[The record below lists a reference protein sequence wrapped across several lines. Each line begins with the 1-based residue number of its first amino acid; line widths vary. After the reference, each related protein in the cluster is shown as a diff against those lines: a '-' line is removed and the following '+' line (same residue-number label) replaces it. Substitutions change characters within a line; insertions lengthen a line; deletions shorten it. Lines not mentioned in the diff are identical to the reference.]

1 MKFSTAWPAALLLA
15 CLQACA
21 TARAPESQ
29 ALPPSAPIERQ
40 VEGVRLGL
48 MVATLGGEVIEADRA
63 QERFIPA
70 SNTKI
75 FTAAAAFHF
84 IPGLTEPDPAL
95 GTALLLLPG
104 EAGAAPSLIL
114 RGAGDPKLSD
124 RADCLSDCLSALADA
139 VVARGIGR
147 VGDIMGDA
155 SLFPY
160 EPYGLGW
167 SWNNLP
173 FYFGAPVSALTV
185 NGNALTLRVAPGVA
199 EGDPVVAGWAVGD
212 DLMPVRVEAV
222 TSAPGSDNELSLM
235 RWPGTAE
242 VRVSGRLPLGT
253 PARNYFLSVDE
264 PAKIAGQ
271 RLKRLLEARGVIV
284 EGEVKVRTRKDGE
297 PLPEALEEIAR
308 LEAPPLI
315 EAVNDVSRDSDNL
328 AAELLLR
335 HIARAQGG
343 DGSEDGLEAISLM
356 LEQAGIGRVEVELFD
371 GSGLTPYNRI
381 TPAATVKF
389 LTWAAAQPWGDAFR
403 ETLPVGG
410 ETGSL
415 ARRFRGTALQGR
427 IFAKTGTVQGV
438 NALSGYMI
446 AASGETLVFS
456 VIANDRPADA
466 PSVLPLIDRML
477 IEIAAAN

>member
-1 MKFSTAWPAALLLA
+1 MKLRSALSAALLIVG
-15 CLQACA
+15 LQACA
-21 TARAPESQ
+21 TAPAPEAP
-29 ALPPSAPIERQ
+29 ALPPSEAIERQ

-48 MVATLGGEVIEADRA
+48 MVATLAGEVIEAERA

-75 FTAAAAFHF
+75 FTAAAAFRF
-84 IPGLTEPDPAL
+84 IPSLTEPDLSL
-95 GTALLLLPG
+95 GTSLLLLPG
-104 EAGAAPSLIL
+104 EAEAPPSLVL

-124 RADCLSDCLSALADA
+124 RPDCLTNCLSMLADA
-139 VVARGIGR
+139 VAARGIVR
-147 VGDIMGDA
+147 VDNIIGDA
-155 SLFPY
+155 SLFPF

-173 FYFGAPVSALTV
+173 FYYGAPVSALTV
-185 NGNALTLRVAPGVA
+185 NGNSLALRVSPGAA
-199 EGDPVVAGWAVGD
+199 EGAAVLAEWAAGD
-212 DLMPVRVEAV
+212 DLMPVVIEAV
-222 TSAPGSDNELSLM
+222 TGAAGSENGLSLL
-235 RWPGTAE
+235 RWPGTEA
-242 VRVSGRLPLGT
+242 VRISGSLPLGT
-253 PARNYFLSVDE
+253 APRSYFLSVNE
-264 PAKIAGQ
+264 PAEMAAQ

-284 EGEVKVRTRKDGE
+284 EGGVVIRTRRDW
-297 PLPEALEEIAR
+297 ALLHEGLKEIAR
-308 LEAPPLI
+308 LEVPPLI

-335 HIARAQGG
+335 HIARATGG
-343 DGSEDGLEAISLM
+343 DGSEDGLEAINQM
-356 LEQAGIGRVEVELFD
+356 LEEAGIGRVEVELFD

-389 LTWAAAQPWGDAFR
+389 LTWAAAQPWGDTFR
-403 ETLPVGG
+403 ETLPIGG

-466 PSVLPLIDRML
+466 PSVLALIDRML
-477 IEIAAAN
+477 IDIAAAN

>member
-1 MKFSTAWPAALLLA
+1 MKFRPSLSSALVFVL
-15 CLQACA
+15 LQACA
-21 TARAPESQ
+21 TAPVPEAP
-29 ALPPSAPIERQ
+29 ALPPSAVIERQ
-40 VEGVRLGL
+40 VEGVRLGV
-48 MVATLGGEVIEADRA
+48 MIATLSGEVIEADRA

-84 IPGLTEPDPAL
+84 IPALTESDSSL
-95 GTALLLLPG
+95 GTSLLLLPG
-104 EAGAAPSLIL
+104 EEDAPPSLVL
-114 RGAGDPKLSD
+114 RGAGDPRLAD
-124 RADCLSDCLSALADA
+124 RTDCLKDCLSDLADA
-139 VVARGIGR
+139 VVARGIAR
-147 VGDIMGDA
+147 VSDIYGDA

-185 NGNALTLRVAPGVA
+185 NGNALTLVVAPGAA
-199 EGDPVVAGWAVGD
+199 EGDKVVATWAERD
-212 DLMPVRVEAV
+212 DLMPLVIEAV
-222 TSAPGSDNELSLM
+222 TTAAGSENELSLM
-235 RWPGTAE
+235 RWPGTGE
-242 VRVSGRLPLGT
+242 VRLSGSLPLGT
-253 PARNYFLSVDE
+253 RSRNYYLSVDE
-264 PAKIAGQ
+264 PEKIAAL
-271 RLKRLLEARGVIV
+271 RLKRLLEVQGIAV
-284 EGEVKVRTRKDGE
+284 EGDVKVRTRNE
-297 PLPEALEEIAR
+297 LWPLPDELEEIAR

-315 EAVNDVSRDSDNL
+315 ETVNDVSRDSDNL

-335 HIARAQGG
+335 HIARAVGG
-343 DGSEDGLEAISLM
+343 DGSEDGLEAINQT
-356 LEQAGIGRVEVELFD
+356 LEEAGIGRVEVELFD

-403 ETLPVGG
+403 DTLPIGG

-415 ARRFRGTALQGR
+415 VRRFRGTALQGR

-466 PSVLPLIDRML
+466 PSVLALIDRML
-477 IEIAAAN
+477 IDIAAAN

>member
-1 MKFSTAWPAALLLA
+1 MKSRSALSAALLLA
-15 CLQACA
+15 GLQACA
-21 TARAPESQ
+21 TAPASDVP
-29 ALPPSAPIERQ
+29 ALPPSAAIERQ

-48 MVATLGGEVIEADRA
+48 MVATLSGEVIESDRA

-84 IPGLTEPDPAL
+84 IPSLTEPDPML
-95 GTALLLLPG
+95 GTSLLLLPD
-104 EAGAAPSLIL
+104 EADAPPSLML
-114 RGAGDPKLSD
+114 RGAGDPKLAD
-124 RADCLSDCLSALADA
+124 RADCLTNCLSMLADA
-139 VVARGIGR
+139 VVARGIER
-147 VGDIMGDA
+147 VGNVVGDG

-185 NGNALTLRVAPGVA
+185 NGNSLALRVSPGAA
-199 EGDPVVAGWAVGD
+199 EGDPVLAEWAAGD
-212 DLMPVRVEAV
+212 DLMPVVIEAV
-222 TSAPGSDNELSLM
+222 TSAPGGENELSLL
-235 RWPGTAE
+235 RWPGTE
-242 VRVSGRLPLGT
+242 DVRVSGSLPLGT
-253 PARNYFLSVDE
+253 APRNYFLSVNE
-264 PAKIAGQ
+264 PAEIAAQ
-271 RLKRLLEARGVIV
+271 RLRRLLEARGIIV
-284 EGEVKVRTRKDGE
+284 EGEMVVRTRKDSA
-297 PLPEALEEIAR
+297 PLPDGLEEIAR

-335 HIARAQGG
+335 HVARATGG
-343 DGSEDGLEAISLM
+343 EGSDDGLEAINQM
-356 LEQAGIGRVEVELFD
+356 LEEAGIGRVEVELFD

-381 TPAATVKF
+381 TPAAMVKF
-389 LTWAAAQPWGDAFR
+389 LTWAAAQPWGNAFR

-466 PSVLPLIDRML
+466 PSVLALIDRML
-477 IEIAAAN
+477 IDIAAAN

>member
-1 MKFSTAWPAALLLA
+1 MKFRRSLSGALLFVL
-15 CLQACA
+15 LQACA
-21 TARAPESQ
+21 TAPVPEAP
-29 ALPPSAPIERQ
+29 ALPPSAVIERQ

-48 MVATLGGEVIEADRA
+48 MVATLTGEVIEADRA

-75 FTAAAAFHF
+75 FTAAAAFQV
-84 IPGLTEPDPAL
+84 IPELTEPDVEL
-95 GTALLLLPG
+95 GTSLLLLPG
-104 EAGAAPSLIL
+104 EGEAPPSLVL
-114 RGAGDPKLSD
+114 RGAGDPWLAD
-124 RADCLSDCLSALADA
+124 RADCLTDCLSGLADE
-139 VVARGIGR
+139 VVARGIER
-147 VGDIMGDA
+147 VGDIYGDA

-185 NGNALTLRVAPGVA
+185 NGNALTLVVAPGAA
-199 EGDPVVAGWAVGD
+199 ESDKVVATWSERD
-212 DLMPVRVEAV
+212 DLMPLVNEAV
-222 TSAPGSDNELSLM
+222 TTAVGSENELSLM
-235 RWPGTAE
+235 RWPGTGE
-242 VRVSGRLPLGT
+242 VRLSGSLPLGT
-253 PARNYFLSVDE
+253 PARNYYLSVDE
-264 PAKIAGQ
+264 PEKIAAL
-271 RLKRLLEARGVIV
+271 RLKRLLEVQGVVV
-284 EGEVKVRTRKDGE
+284 EGDVKVRTRKE
-297 PLPEALEEIAR
+297 LWPLPDELEEIAR

-315 EAVNDVSRDSDNL
+315 ETVNDVSRDSDNL

-335 HIARAQGG
+335 HIARAAGG
-343 DGSEDGLEAISLM
+343 DGSEDGLEAINQM
-356 LEQAGIGRVEVELFD
+356 LEAAGIGRVEVELFD

-403 ETLPVGG
+403 DTLPIGG

-456 VIANDRPADA
+456 VIANDRPVDA

-477 IEIAAAN
+477 IDIAAAN

>member
-1 MKFSTAWPAALLLA
+1 MKLRSVLSAAVLLA
-15 CLQACA
+15 GLQACA
-21 TARAPESQ
+21 TAPVPEAP
-29 ALPPSAPIERQ
+29 ALPPSAAIERQ

-48 MVATLGGEVIEADRA
+48 MVATLSGEVIEADRA

-84 IPGLTEPDPAL
+84 LPSLMEADPAL
-95 GTALLLLPG
+95 GTSLLLLPG
-104 EAGAAPSLIL
+104 EAGAPPSLVL
-114 RGAGDPKLSD
+114 RGAGDPKLAD
-124 RADCLSDCLSALADA
+124 RADCLTNCLSTLADA
-139 VVARGIGR
+139 VAARGIEQ
-147 VGDIMGDA
+147 VGEIFGDA
-155 SLFPY
+155 SLIPY

-173 FYFGAPVSALTV
+173 FYYGAPASALSV
-185 NGNALTLRVAPGVA
+185 NGNALALRVSPGPA
-199 EGDPVVAGWAVGD
+199 EGDPVLAEWAAGD
-212 DLMPVRVEAV
+212 DLMPVVIEAV
-222 TSAPGSDNELSLM
+222 TGAAGSENELSLL
-235 RWPGTAE
+235 RWPGTEE
-242 VRVSGRLPLGT
+242 VRVTGGLPLGT
-253 PARNYFLSVDE
+253 APRNYFLSVNE
-264 PAKIAGQ
+264 PAQIAAQ
-271 RLKRLLEARGVIV
+271 RLKRLLEARGVVV
-284 EGEVKVRTRKDGE
+284 EGKVSIRTRKDSA
-297 PLPEALEEIAR
+297 PLPEGLEEIAR

-335 HIARAQGG
+335 HIARATGG
-343 DGSEDGLEAISLM
+343 DGSKDGLEAINQM

-381 TPAATVKF
+381 SPAATVKF

-456 VIANDRPADA
+456 VIANDRPVDA
-466 PSVLPLIDRML
+466 PSVLALIDRML
-477 IEIAAAN
+477 IDIAAAN